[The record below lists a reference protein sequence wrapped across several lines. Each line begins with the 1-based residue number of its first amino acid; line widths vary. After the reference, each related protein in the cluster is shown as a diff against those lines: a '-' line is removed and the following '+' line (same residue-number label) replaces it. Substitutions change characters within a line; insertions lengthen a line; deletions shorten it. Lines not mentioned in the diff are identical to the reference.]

1 MMKLNSDFKFR
12 EGKTMHKY
20 VTIRIVYLS
29 LAITAS
35 FHIPAAPDELLSSD
49 LSLDGVVNNFDLA
62 ILSDEWLET
71 GQQYTPV
78 TKPFPGPA
86 ELRCS
91 QIQNLSVPP
100 GQWSTVLDIND
111 GPAIIT
117 NFYFTCNFLNK
128 GRHTPIRIF
137 FDDHNSPDIEGWTG
151 ELFACGITEPANFR
165 GRYVGVTNS
174 KNTSTEGSGE
184 IGFSGFLRVAMP
196 YYNSVRIDVQ
206 NTSAGTGQCNLMLE
220 RMPIDPNR
228 LYSLGLK
235 PGIYLKT
242 YGFGHASNFAQ
253 NSEVTIFDSNL
264 PTILAG
270 IYQYFNNATSVGGGG
285 NWDFLTGDFRIYYN
299 GSATDSYQSSGCED
313 VYNSSYKFQEG
324 LFEYTDQCLA
334 MKNTYY
340 QLSVS
345 RFFPLAHAPYGEE
358 GIKLT
363 WTVGDAG
370 VTTGSTYLRWII
382 WYYQ

>member
-1 MMKLNSDFKFR
+1 
-12 EGKTMHKY
+12 
-20 VTIRIVYLS
+20 
-29 LAITAS
+29 
-35 FHIPAAPDELLSSD
+35 
-49 LSLDGVVNNFDLA
+49 
-62 ILSDEWLET
+62 
-71 GQQYTPV
+71 
-78 TKPFPGPA
+78 
-86 ELRCS
+86 
-91 QIQNLSVPP
+91 
-100 GQWSTVLDIND
+100 
-111 GPAIIT
+111 
-117 NFYFTCNFLNK
+117 
-128 GRHTPIRIF
+128 
-137 FDDHNSPDIEGWTG
+137 
-151 ELFACGITEPANFR
+151 
-165 GRYVGVTNS
+165 
-174 KNTSTEGSGE
+174 
-184 IGFSGFLRVAMP
+184 
-196 YYNSVRIDVQ
+196 
-206 NTSAGTGQCNLMLE
+206 MLE

-313 VYNSSYKFQEG
+313 FYNSSYKFQEG